1 MNNPKNTA
9 LNSVTKDVQRVM
21 PAIPISSFKISSQFR
36 KAFNAIE
43 DIAIAKGV
51 FESLNA

>member
-9 LNSVTKDVQRVM
+9 LNSVTKDVERVM